1 LLRFHQPSGLYS
13 TRTGSACQE
22 SWGDEIADAL
32 LSASARQTS
41 KPLSCVSDGKRLC
54 LVTICLSTKSAVT
67 DWLTNYTQVNLFV
80 KRNWGLIPAI
90 HGVPNCIPLAQP
102 AELYAFHD

>member
-41 KPLSCVSDGKRLC
+41 KPLSCVADGKRLYLAC
-54 LVTICLSTKSAVT
+54 NDLSF
-67 DWLTNYTQVNLFV
+67 DEIGCNL
-80 KRNWGLIPAI
+80 
-90 HGVPNCIPLAQP
+90 LAYQ
-102 AELYAFHD
+102 LYAGHFFCQENIEIDFIASWCLRLPFSCTA

>member
-1 LLRFHQPSGLYS
+1 MPCFQHRRVRLQNHCLVFLTGERLY
-13 TRTGSACQE
+13 
-22 SWGDEIADAL
+22 
-32 LSASARQTS
+32 
-41 KPLSCVSDGKRLC
+41 

-80 KRNWGLIPAI
+80 KRNWELIPAI
-90 HGVPNCIPLAQP
+90 HGVSNRIPPAQP

>member
-1 LLRFHQPSGLYS
+1 M
-13 TRTGSACQE
+13 
-22 SWGDEIADAL
+22 ADAL

-41 KPLSCVSDGKRLC
+41 KPLSCVSDGKRLY

-80 KRNWGLIPAI
+80 KRNWKLIPA
-90 HGVPNCIPLAQP
+90 HGRLFKSISPVQP
-102 AELYAFHD
+102 AELYAFHGLSQGF